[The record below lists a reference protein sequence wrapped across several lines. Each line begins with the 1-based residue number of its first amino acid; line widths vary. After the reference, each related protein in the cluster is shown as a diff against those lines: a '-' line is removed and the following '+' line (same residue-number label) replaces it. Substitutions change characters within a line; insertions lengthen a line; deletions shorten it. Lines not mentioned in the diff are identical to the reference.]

1 MTPTCSVGEGVLGGE
16 GEVLQ
21 LVDGG
26 LVLLPHSEELLQKS
40 LVVTNTAHK
49 SLVSNHLAQPVVEV
63 DEALVCAAHHPVLA
77 QTLDNLQPIRDQYCD
92 NGPITA

>member
-1 MTPTCSVGEGVLGGE
+1 MSPTCSVGEGVLGGE

-21 LVDGG
+21 LVDGC
-26 LVLLPHSEELLQKS
+26 LVLLPHSQELLQWLLS
-40 LVVTNTAHK
+40 VTNPHK
-49 SLVSNHLAQPVVEV
+49 SLVSTDLAQPVVEV

>member
-1 MTPTCSVGEGVLGGE
+1 MCPTCSVGEGILGGE

-26 LVLLPHSEELLQKS
+26 LVLLPHGQELLHRS
-40 LVVTNTAHK
+40 LVVTNFSTYI
-49 SLVSNHLAQPVVEV
+49 SNHLAQPVVEV
-63 DEALVCAAHHPVLA
+63 DEALVGAAHHPVLA